1 MTPQQSSYDSRMK
14 AFLAVFIVTGFF
26 AVVAGLF
33 FVHEIEGS
41 VKDVLL
47 VMLGALLS
55 SFKEVVGFFYGSSS
69 GSAAKGATIERALEA
84 ATPLAGDAPVEVKID
99 TSEKPVAVQEQ
110 HVESSGSKG
119 DANGTNRI

>member
-1 MTPQQSSYDSRMK
+1 MTPEQSTYDSRMK
-14 AFLAVFIVTGFF
+14 AFLAVVIVIGFLG
-26 AVVAGLF
+26 VITGLF

-47 VMLGALLS
+47 VMLGALMS

-99 TSEKPVAVQEQ
+99 TSAAPVSVKEQ
-110 HVESSGSKG
+110 K
-119 DANGTNRI
+119 